1 MKKYILNILTF
12 GLYNRVDLMS
22 QALIDAVAKQTI
34 RNQELQKSIDDME
47 EHDFDDSVVSACDS
61 YLNNNFCPSD
71 FDLVSESDIDYMID
85 CGMNE
90 VKDRVED
97 VRVLVDELKDRV
109 NEQK

>member
-34 RNQELQKSIDDME
+34 KNQELQKSIDDIE
-47 EHDFDDSVVSACDS
+47 QPDIDDAVDT
-61 YLNNNFCPSD
+61 YLTNNFCIGD
-71 FDLVSESDIDYMID
+71 YDLVSESDIDYMID

-90 VKDRVED
+90 VKDRIED
-97 VRVLVDELKDRV
+97 VRVLVDELNDRV